1 MSSPKESEQMQ
12 RIQLL
17 EQNIQAV
24 NAQKQQFQT
33 QLFEIDGALKELST
47 SPVAY
52 KIIGGLMMATD
63 KETLTKELTSK
74 KELLELRIQT
84 LEKQEKQI
92 KERVKKFQDEIMHKE
107 NS

>member
-63 KETLTKELTSK
+63 KETLTKELSSK

-84 LEKQEKQI
+84 LKN
-92 KERVKKFQDEIMHKE
+92 KKN
-107 NS
+107 NSKSDPKKSK

>member
-1 MSSPKESEQMQ
+1 MSSPKEAEQMQ

-24 NAQKQQFQT
+24 NMQKQQFQT
-33 QLFEIDGALKELST
+33 QLFEIDGALKEIST

-63 KETLTKELTSK
+63 KDTLTKELSSK

-84 LEKQEKQI
+84 LEKQEKQL
-92 KERVKKFQDEIMHKE
+92 KERSKKVQDDVMHKE
-107 NS
+107 S

>member
-1 MSSPKESEQMQ
+1 MQ

-24 NAQKQQFQT
+24 NMQKQQFQT
-33 QLFEIDGALKELST
+33 QLFEIDGALKEIST

-63 KETLTKELTSK
+63 KDTLTKELSSK

-84 LEKQEKQI
+84 LEKQEKQL
-92 KERVKKFQDEIMHKE
+92 KERSKKVQDDVMHKE
-107 NS
+107 S

>member
-1 MSSPKESEQMQ
+1 MSKEQQEQLQ

-24 NAQKQQFQT
+24 NMQKQQFQT
-33 QLFEIDGALKELST
+33 QLFEIEGAIKELQT

-52 KIIGGLMMATD
+52 KIIGGLMISTD
-63 KETLTKELTSK
+63 KETLSKELASK

-84 LEKQEKQI
+84 LEKQEQQL
-92 KERVKKFQDEIMHKE
+92 KEKAKKIQGEVL
-107 NS
+107 NG

>member
-1 MSSPKESEQMQ
+1 MSSPKEVEQMQ

-24 NAQKQQFQT
+24 NMQKQQFQT
-33 QLFEIDGALKELST
+33 QLFEIDGALKEIST

-63 KETLTKELTSK
+63 KDTLTKELLSK

-84 LEKQEKQI
+84 LEKQEKQL
-92 KERVKKFQDEIMHKE
+92 KERSKKVQDDVMHKE
-107 NS
+107 G

>member
-1 MSSPKESEQMQ
+1 MSSPKEAEQMQ

-24 NAQKQQFQT
+24 NMQKQQFQT
-33 QLFEIDGALKELST
+33 QLFEIDGALKEIST

-63 KETLTKELTSK
+63 KDTLTKELSSK

-84 LEKQEKQI
+84 LEKQEKQL
-92 KERVKKFQDEIMHKE
+92 KERSKKVQDDVMHKE
-107 NS
+107 N

>member
-1 MSSPKESEQMQ
+1 MQ

-24 NAQKQQFQT
+24 NMQKQQFQT
-33 QLFEIDGALKELST
+33 QLFEIDGALKEIST
-47 SPVAY
+47 SLVAY

-63 KETLTKELTSK
+63 KDTLTKELSSK

-84 LEKQEKQI
+84 LEKQEKQL
-92 KERVKKFQDEIMHKE
+92 KERSKKVQDDVMHKE
-107 NS
+107 S

>member
-1 MSSPKESEQMQ
+1 MSSPKEAEQMQ

-17 EQNIQAV
+17 EQNIQAI
-24 NAQKQQFQT
+24 NSQKQQFQT

-63 KETLTKELTSK
+63 KETLTKDLTGK

-84 LEKQEKQI
+84 LEKQEKQL
-92 KERVKKFQDEIMHKE
+92 KERVKKVQDDVMHKE
-107 NS
+107 G

>member
-1 MSSPKESEQMQ
+1 MSSPKDAEQMQ

-33 QLFEIDGALKELST
+33 QLFEVDGALKELAT

-52 KIIGGLMMATD
+52 KIIGGLMMSVD
-63 KETLTKELTSK
+63 KETLVKELGSK

-84 LEKQEKQI
+84 LEKQEKQL
-92 KERVKKFQDEIMHKE
+92 KERVSKFQSDVMRKE
-107 NS
+107 D